1 MSHKRRLAFTTL
13 GAIIFIAYLAYTKPF
28 SVLFQVGVFDLLIF
42 ILAIAINYLGL
53 FFLAYSWH
61 ILLKIMDVKISLLKS
76 IRVTF
81 FSMLVVWMFPIPSG
95 VEIIRAFLVK
105 DEEGSNIGKAVSSV
119 VISKVYYFIS
129 FGVLITLAAAVVTF
143 IRGAAIP
150 VNPVYIWFVVI
161 YALTNTVIFMII
173 LTPNILKKI
182 YEKSPKTL
190 KEKIFDKLY
199 NPAIN
204 SLGFIGFV
212 DELEISLGLI
222 REKPLLNLI
231 SLLMVTFHWSTG
243 SITAYLVASSLD
255 FPISFWNIVLIYAVI
270 EFIQQLNIIIPSG
283 LGIVDT
289 TLTAAIHLSG
299 VPLAT
304 ASAIS
309 LLTRLATY
317 WLELVLCAFTTLQE
331 NYSEAIKSL
340 R

>member
-1 MSHKRRLAFTTL
+1 MFNKRRLVFTIF
-13 GAIIFIAYLAYTKPF
+13 GAIIFIAYLIYTNPF
-28 SVLFQVGVFDLLIF
+28 SVLLQVGVFDLPIF
-42 ILAIAINYLGL
+42 ILAVAINYLGL
-53 FFLAYSWH
+53 FFLAFSWH
-61 ILLKIMDVKISLLKS
+61 ILLKIMEVKISLLKS

-81 FSMLVVWMFPIPSG
+81 FSMLVVWMFPVPSG
-95 VEIIRAFLVK
+95 VEIIRAYLVK

-119 VISKVYYFIS
+119 VVSKVYYFIA

-143 IRGAAIP
+143 VKGVAIP
-150 VNPVYIWFVVI
+150 VNPVYVWFVVI
-161 YALTNTVIFMII
+161 YALTNTAIFVI
-173 LTPNILKKI
+173 LLAPNTLMRI
-182 YEKSPKTL
+182 YGKSPKL
-190 KEKIFDKLY
+190 LREKILDRIY
-199 NPAIN
+199 IPSIN
-204 SLGFIGFV
+204 SDGFNGFV
-212 DELEISLGLI
+212 DELEMSLNLL
-222 REKPLLNLI
+222 REKPLQNLI

-243 SITAYLVASSLD
+243 SITSYLVAASLG
-255 FPISFWNIVLIYAVI
+255 FPVSFWNMVLIYAVI

-317 WLELVLCAFTTLQE
+317 WLELLLCALTTLQE
-331 NYSEAIKSL
+331 NYGEAIKSL

>member
-1 MSHKRRLAFTTL
+1 MYQKRRLVFTTI

-28 SVLFQVGVFDLLIF
+28 SVLFQVGAFDLPIF
-42 ILAIAINYLGL
+42 ILAVAINYLGL
-53 FFLAYSWH
+53 FFLAFSWH
-61 ILLKIMDVKISLLKS
+61 ILLKIMEVKISLLKS

-105 DEEGSNIGKAVSSV
+105 DEEGSSLGKAVSSV
-119 VISKVYYFIS
+119 VVSKVYYFIS

-150 VNPVYIWFVVI
+150 VNPFYIWFVVI
-161 YALTNTVIFMII
+161 YALINTAIFMII
-173 LTPNILKKI
+173 LTPNTLKKI
-182 YEKSPKTL
+182 YNKSPNFF
-190 KEKIFDKLY
+190 KEKILDRIY
-199 NPAIN
+199 NPSIN
-204 SLGFIGFV
+204 SFGFIGFV
-212 DELEISLGLI
+212 DELEISLNLI
-222 REKPLLNLI
+222 REKPLQNLI

-243 SITAYLVASSLD
+243 SITSYLVAASLD

-317 WLELVLCAFTTLQE
+317 WLELLLCGLTTLQE

-340 R
+340 H